1 MVGVA
6 ALSKGI
12 ASLPKAMNVLKTRF
26 VGAKNLD
33 KLKLTDDSQVFDV
46 NYHGHGMTR
55 KAHIPPKT
63 FPKIFEK
70 AATGEISQT
79 GAAEELGPIFTEI
92 RSGRQLSGAPRTGV
106 KSTRN
111 FNQLFDAYLENRPDD
126 LFTEGGK
133 FRVFKAGFNNRTMS
147 PTTIKQVNDLLE
159 TADKGSKKIP
169 FNIRFYK
176 AFLKSLGPTQLPP
189 TRLEK
194 WSQAKDLGA
203 QIKAFK
209 GQPPEDF
216 NLPKTLRFD
225 KKGNIVDVANPFAG
239 KPKKMFD
246 ETPVGEILK
255 GPARFE
261 GFKRMDTGGKWM
273 TVADQIRRSPV
284 VNRYLEPIKNAAPKD
299 SRGIP
304 ITSRYYQIDHKV
316 PLRFG
321 GTNDKSNLRFI
332 VQGQH
337 TGPQLEKG
345 MTSVDDVVKAK
356 SSFEDDVFRKTIN
369 MIDAVID
376 GDFAAA
382 DKLKKDIFTMQNNF
396 KITNPKVDFG
406 IGEPY
411 VLVKTKDSAERVKYV
426 DYKKVSS
433 KIKKDL
439 KKYLK
444 TYSNSP
450 NKNKSIEDSAREIW
464 ERYMPFI
471 NMYGGKLPKRLG
483 HDLGEF
489 NDGGL
494 INSDLTDTIPPTG
507 GPMSEGIPLLDPQES
522 IDKANRQRFAAGG
535 AASAF
540 TNLFSKLSKVPR
552 AVGRFGD
559 IKKPTLAKPK
569 LEGEIA
575 ISQAPEDKPAMF
587 LSTVNAIEETP
598 DAAKMNAQQWLGTIK
613 NKKGVSEVELDEF
626 GLEPLLNNIA
636 KNNPKRIITK
646 PELVEMYGREMPKID
661 MTLSLAEPVSRG
673 AKDLASMLLN
683 VRKSRHG
690 AIPKQ
695 LEDVNILSDDAR
707 LIGALHQAP
716 QDRVGF
722 IIRNNLV
729 DIMKGTN
736 VEGDNLITGGGRGYG
751 SMDWDMNTGNKF
763 APMWKQAFPKM
774 YDKVNDIVKE
784 GHKDVL
790 STLVPAEDVTRLSQ
804 AKNISQEEAFEQL
817 YQALNI
823 FDRRVINRDVPI
835 PFYTKKLLYRMGD
848 MAEGRGFT
856 YKSIGRPGHE
866 GVNQDLPGR
875 AGYGEL
881 KFYFNFDEGAAR
893 SKELKYQ
900 SGHFESDR
908 IAGAGG
914 ESNAPF
920 GWARFSERIDESGR
934 KILLIE
940 ETQSDLHQSIMK
952 GNFKYADRLDKSGVL
967 MEMGDLSKQLSL
979 KIDTLASTR
988 LRKDN
993 ILALPRAERELPANK
1008 AELKNAEDA
1017 IKKLIKDKKDLEKK
1031 IEAAEAATGRSGSVY
1046 PEAPFK
1052 KSENYAKMFIQ
1063 GVLKMAHDKGYD
1075 GVAVSTGRMKKHYG
1089 SIPKGGDKFYDEI
1102 AVKAM
1107 KKISKKSGF
1116 RFSDTT
1122 LTDGAG
1128 YTWERI
1134 PIIEL
1139 KDKVTGEPIPGT
1151 SVLSAYK
1158 KGGIV
1163 NQNMVRGYNG
1173 Y

>member
-1 MVGVA
+1 MVGIA
-6 ALSKGI
+6 ALARLPKIAKGI
-12 ASLPKAMNVLKTRF
+12 ASLPKLSKP
-26 VGAKNLD
+26 
-33 KLKLTDDSQVFDV
+33 
-46 NYHGHGMTR
+46 TR
-55 KAHIPPKT
+55 KSIGELTAINQGSPAFRNRVGFVENYLKNNKIKTLDDLNLLFDNLRNTKVNKMLDPNLTVEGVGQGKFPPYEGQMKDMGTNLKNVIRWSNMPDKAKT
-63 FPKIFEK
+63 AYTNKISKILRQKKRDVSHAGRTELDYKNFENN
-70 AATGEISQT
+70 
-79 GAAEELGPIFTEI
+79 
-92 RSGRQLSGAPRTGV
+92 LSNIKSIMEKDKTKSFVDAFKEAVSEV
-106 KSTRN
+106 KSTRSGFRRFTWDYWTQDRLFEGKLTSGRLQKENPDLYN
-111 FNQLFDAYLENRPDD
+111 FFKDIIKVPKVKPRGSLAKEYGKTPYDYIKTFTQRDNPEMYNIFFTKNKNGKIVQKPALQKIFGEKFLRQMHLMGENLGTTTVANLKDLVSKYEMIPKKFVEQVRRPQFIGTPKMNSEH
-126 LFTEGGK
+126 LLIEMG
-133 FRVFKAGFNNRTMS
+133 RTKGEKGL
-147 PTTIKQVNDLLE
+147 IDLLV
-159 TADKGSKKIP
+159 DKFDVMGYNWTKNKKGPGGTWNPISTKEKLSKSDIEKIKEI
-169 FNIRFYK
+169 NV
-176 AFLKSLGPTQLPP
+176 
-189 TRLEK
+189 
-194 WSQAKDLGA
+194 
-203 QIKAFK
+203 QIKAKEKALRDLGLESVFYDPSK
-209 GQPPEDF
+209 K
-216 NLPKTLRFD
+216 NL
-225 KKGNIVDVANPFAG
+225 V
-239 KPKKMFD
+239 
-246 ETPVGEILK
+246 
-255 GPARFE
+255 
-261 GFKRMDTGGKWM
+261 
-273 TVADQIRRSPV
+273 
-284 VNRYLEPIKNAAPKD
+284 Y
-299 SRGIP
+299 
-304 ITSRYYQIDHKV
+304 
-316 PLRFG
+316 FG
-321 GTNDKSNLRFI
+321 GEFI
-332 VQGQH
+332 
-337 TGPQLEKG
+337 
-345 MTSVDDVVKAK
+345 
-356 SSFEDDVFRKTIN
+356 
-369 MIDAVID
+369 
-376 GDFAAA
+376 
-382 DKLKKDIFTMQNNF
+382 KD
-396 KITNPKVDFG
+396 
-406 IGEPY
+406 
-411 VLVKTKDSAERVKYV
+411 VKTGTERF
-426 DYKKVSS
+426 VSPLDPNLMQLR
-433 KIKKDL
+433 KE
-439 KKYLK
+439 YLTGNRK
-444 TYSNSP
+444 
-450 NKNKSIEDSAREIW
+450 E
-464 ERYMPFI
+464 
-471 NMYGGKLPKRLG
+471 
-483 HDLGEF
+483 
-489 NDGGL
+489 GGL

-569 LEGEIA
+569 LAGEIA
-575 ISQAPEDKPAMF
+575 LSQAPEDKPAMF

-661 MTLSLAEPVSRG
+661 MSLSLAEPVSRG

-683 VRKSRHG
+683 VRKSKQG
-690 AIPKQ
+690 VVPKH
-695 LEDVNILSDDAR
+695 LEGVNIMSDDAR
-707 LIGALHQAP
+707 LIGALHQSP

-722 IIRNNLV
+722 VIRNNLV
-729 DIMKGTN
+729 DIMKNTN
-736 VEGDNLITGGGRGYG
+736 VDGDNLIRGERGYHSLGWDIDTG
-751 SMDWDMNTGNKF
+751 SKF

-790 STLVPAEDVTRLSQ
+790 ATLVPAEDVTRLSQ

-856 YKSIGRPGHE
+856 YRSIGRPGHE

-881 KFYFNFDEGAAR
+881 KFYFNFDEGATR

-900 SGHFESDR
+900 DGHFGDDR
-908 IAGAGG
+908 FVFDEKDLKYVGSPRLP

-967 MEMGDLSKQLSL
+967 MEMGDLSKQLSV

-1122 LTDGAG
+1122 LTDGEG